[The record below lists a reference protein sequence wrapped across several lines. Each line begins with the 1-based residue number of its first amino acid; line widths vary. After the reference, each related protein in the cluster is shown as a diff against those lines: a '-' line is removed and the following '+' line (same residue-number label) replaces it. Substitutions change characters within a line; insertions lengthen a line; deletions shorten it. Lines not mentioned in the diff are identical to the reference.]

1 MKILTVGDVVSQPG
15 LQTVEHV
22 LRRVKKQVG
31 ADFTIVNGENASG
44 VGITPKQADAIFD
57 AGADVI
63 TLGNHTYRKQN
74 IVTYLED
81 NRYIIRPANLA
92 PQSPVRALAFT
103 RAAAAGGCWC
113 LS

>member
-57 AGADVI
+57 AGAR
-63 TLGNHTYRKQN
+63 H
-74 IVTYLED
+74 
-81 NRYIIRPANLA
+81 YIGQSHV
-92 PQSPVRALAFT
+92 PQTEHRHLF
-103 RAAAAGGCWC
+103 GG
-113 LS
+113 